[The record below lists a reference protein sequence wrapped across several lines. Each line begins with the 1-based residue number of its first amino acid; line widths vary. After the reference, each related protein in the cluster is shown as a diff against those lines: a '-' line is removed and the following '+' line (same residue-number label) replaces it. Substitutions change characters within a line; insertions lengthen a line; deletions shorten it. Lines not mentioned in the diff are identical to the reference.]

1 MLPKNG
7 RRGRAKLE
15 RALSRSNETLASLP
29 ELVEMYIYAKQAEG
43 TAKGTLTNKRLAVNK
58 FLQFVEDN
66 GHQDVSLRALSVQ
79 TVREFISYLRYN
91 HVKHE
96 NNQFVDDDYKT
107 AGLSPSTVNTHLKHL
122 RDFFNFLKSEKY
134 TDDNPFH
141 AVKLVK
147 EPVDAVE
154 ALTMDE
160 IKRLVRIPDT
170 KRFAGFRDYVLIVLL
185 LDTGLRISEALALTA
200 DDIDFKTQNITVK
213 AENAK
218 SGKFRFVPF
227 SPKTGR
233 LLKELIAEVKEID
246 CVYLFC
252 TVYGNP
258 LEREI
263 FRKRL
268 KRYAEEA
275 GITRKVSPH
284 VLRHSFATQYLLN
297 NGDVMSLQ
305 KILGHSSI
313 SMVRRYVQMTDA
325 DISKTHAK
333 FSPIQN
339 IRV

>member
-1 MLPKNG
+1 MSRNG
-7 RRGRAKLE
+7 RRGKAKLE
-15 RALSRSNETLASLP
+15 RSLSRSNETLASLP
-29 ELVEMYIYAKQAEG
+29 ELLEVYMYAKQAEG
-43 TAKGTLTNKRLAVNK
+43 TAKGTLTNKRIAVNK
-58 FLQFVEDN
+58 LLQFIEEH
-66 GHQDVSLRALSVQ
+66 GYQDVPLRALSAQ
-79 TVREFISYLRYN
+79 TVREFISYLRFR

-107 AGLSPSTVNTHLKHL
+107 AGLSPSTVNTQLKHL
-122 RDFFNFLKSEKY
+122 RDFFNFLKAEKY

-147 EPVDAVE
+147 EPIDTVDA
-154 ALTMDE
+154 LTLDE
-160 IKRLVRIPDT
+160 IKRLIRVPDT
-170 KRFAGFRDYVLIVLL
+170 RRFAGFRDYVLIVLL
-185 LDTGLRISEALALTA
+185 LDTGLRISEALVLTV
-200 DDIDFKTQNITVK
+200 DDIDFKTQNITVR

-233 LLKELIAEVKEID
+233 LLKELIAETKEID
-246 CVYLFC
+246 CPYVFC

-297 NGDVMSLQ
+297 NGDIMSLQ
-305 KILGHSSI
+305 KILGHSTVA
-313 SMVRRYVQMTDA
+313 MVRRYVNMTDA

>member
-1 MLPKNG
+1 MARSDK
-7 RRGRAKLE
+7 RGKAKLD
-15 RALSRSNETLASLP
+15 RALSRSNEALANIR
-29 ELVEMYIYAKQAEG
+29 ELFEMYIYAKQAEG
-43 TAKGTLTNKRLAVNK
+43 TAKGTLTNKRIAVNK
-58 FLQFVEDN
+58 FLQFIEDN
-66 GHQDVSLRALSVQ
+66 GYQNVPLRALSVQ
-79 TVREFISYLRYN
+79 TVREFISYLRYS

-107 AGLSPSTVNTHLKHL
+107 PGLSPSTVNTHLKHL

-134 TDDNPFH
+134 TDENPFH

-160 IKRLVRIPDT
+160 VKRLVRVPNT

-218 SGKFRFVPF
+218 NGKFRFVPF
-227 SPKTGR
+227 SHKTGK
-233 LLKELIAEVKEID
+233 LLKELCAEVKEMD
-246 CVYLFC
+246 SVYLFC

-258 LEREI
+258 LEREV

-275 GITRKVSPH
+275 GITRKVTPH
-284 VLRHSFATQYLLN
+284 VLRHTFSTQYLLN
-297 NGDVMSLQ
+297 GGEVISLQ
-305 KILGHSSI
+305 KILGHSSL
-313 SMVRRYVQMTDA
+313 SMVRRYVNITDT
-325 DISKTHAK
+325 DMSKTHAK